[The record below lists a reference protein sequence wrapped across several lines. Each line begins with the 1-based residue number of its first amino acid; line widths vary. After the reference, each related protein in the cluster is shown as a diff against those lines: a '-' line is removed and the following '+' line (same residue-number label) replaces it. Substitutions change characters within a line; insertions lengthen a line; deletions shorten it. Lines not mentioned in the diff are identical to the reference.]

1 MTQALATTTELLE
14 LLPYLTEPERAEL
27 DRLLQ
32 SNPVWTPQAGK
43 QALAYACEADEL
55 FYGGAAGGGKTDLI
69 LGLAGTAHRHSVI
82 FRREY
87 PRLRGIIERS
97 HQIFDAV
104 GRYNDSS
111 HIWRLDDGRVIE
123 LGALQ
128 YEKDKEDWRGRAHD
142 FYAFDEI
149 TEFSESQFRFVT
161 GWLRTTVAGQ
171 QCRIVCTG
179 NPPSDA
185 QGEWVIQYW
194 AAWLDPQH
202 PRPAQPGELRWFAM
216 IDGKHVE
223 VESGAPFEHDGETI
237 TPRSRT
243 FIPARLEDNPILEA
257 TGYRAQLQNLPEPLR
272 SQMLYG
278 DFGAT
283 HTDDVWQCIPTAWV
297 LAAQARWETTAKP
310 DLALKALGVDVAR
323 GGIDN
328 TVIAPIYGTWFDTLI
343 VHPGV
348 ATPDGPTVARY
359 VTDVLGDSSAP
370 VYIDVIGVGTSAYD
384 ALSAVHASTIP
395 VNNSSRSDAK
405 DKSGRYG
412 FANLRAE
419 SYWKLREALDPS
431 SGEAIALPPS
441 RELRVDLCAPRYKV
455 TGGKYQLESK
465 EDIKKRTGR
474 SPDYGD
480 AVVLAWYGASRP
492 INLVD
497 FA

>member
-1 MTQALATTTELLE
+1 MRRTLE
-14 LLPYLTEPERAEL
+14 QVRLGPERIW
-27 DRLLQ
+27 
-32 SNPVWTPQAGK
+32 SPQPGK
-43 QALAYACEADEL
+43 QTLAFHCEADEL
-55 FYGGAAGGGKTDLI
+55 FYGGAAGGGKTDLV
-69 LGLAGTAHRHSVI
+69 LGLSGTAHRHSVI

-97 HQIFDAV
+97 HQMFDLH
-104 GRYNDSS
+104 GRYNDSA
-111 HIWRLDDGRVIE
+111 HIWRLNDGRVIE

-194 AAWLDPQH
+194 GPWLDPQH
-202 PRPAQPGELRWFAM
+202 PNPAQPGELRWFAM
-216 IDGKHVE
+216 LDGKHVE
-223 VESGAPFEHDGETI
+223 VESGAPIAHKGETI

-272 SQMLYG
+272 SQMLFG

-297 LAAQARWETTAKP
+297 LAAQARWETTDKP
-310 DLALKALGVDVAR
+310 DLALRTLGVDVAH

-328 TVIAPIYGTWFDTLI
+328 TVIAPIYGTWFDTLK

-348 ATPDGPTVARY
+348 TTPDGAITAKF
-359 VTDVLGDSSAP
+359 VTDVLDENATSTDDGQPVKCDAP
-370 VYIDVIGVGTSAYD
+370 VYIDAIGYGASAYERLRD
-384 ALSAVHASTIP
+384 VHDRTIA
-395 VNNSSRSDAK
+395 VNNSSKSDAT

-412 FANLRAE
+412 FSNIRAE
-419 SYWKLREALDPS
+419 DYWKLREALDPQ
-431 SGEAIALPPS
+431 SGEAVALPPS
-441 RELRVDLCAPRYKV
+441 RELRVDLCAPRYKIV
-455 TGGKYQLESK
+455 GGKIALESK
-465 EDIKKRTGR
+465 DDIKKRTGR

-480 AVVLAWYGASRP
+480 AVVLAWHGARKGGP
-492 INLVD
+492 LIAFEV
-497 FA
+497 